1 MTMTIEEAIEH
12 CKERA
17 QGCSLCAE
25 EHAQL
30 ARWLEEL
37 VQLRKDKAEHD
48 KK

>member
-1 MTMTIEEAIEH
+1 MMMTIEEAIEH

-17 QGCSLCAE
+17 QGCSLCAA

-30 ARWLEEL
+30 AKWLEEL
-37 VQLRKDKAEHD
+37 VQLRKDKAKYD

>member
-37 VQLRKDKAEHD
+37 VQLRKDKVKYD